1 MYLFFDRSYRSSVT
15 MTAFTSGVNASSFLP
30 SLYAFYNF
38 TSANSFTTSQSPT
51 NGSMTSALEQTTNV
65 TEPFL
70 FNNATDYDTTFIEAT
85 TNASFHTMTSS
96 STSSSFSSS
105 SLSSS
110 SPFPSTAGRSTG
122 IISSEAFPFSADA
135 DFTTDFTSGFQST
148 HAQSVYTQTI
158 MRVGSYGS
166 EAVAAAST
174 EVASLQQ
181 LTGGHYYAAGI
192 VVGTLAVL
200 FILSAFGLLLCRRRM
215 QTYHS
220 LPSGSTRNY
229 DYLYRPLNKAGRL
242 NEEYDH
248 TFVGVSIPLLQE
260 VTIV

>member
-1 MYLFFDRSYRSSVT
+1 MFFDRISLGSVA
-15 MTAFTSGVNASSFLP
+15 MTAFTSVVNASSFLP

-38 TSANSFTTSQSPT
+38 TSVNNFATTTTNQSANGTT
-51 NGSMTSALEQTTNV
+51 MTSSPEQTTNRT
-65 TEPFL
+65 TEAAI
-70 FNNATDYDTTFIEAT
+70 FNSTEYDTTFVDV
-85 TNASFHTMTSS
+85 TNMTSS
-96 STSSSFSSS
+96 STSSSSPSSFSSS
-105 SLSSS
+105 SFSA
-110 SPFPSTAGRSTG
+110 FHSTG
-122 IISSEAFPFSADA
+122 GGQTGSAHPDSFPFTADA
-135 DFTTDFTSGFQST
+135 DFTTDFTSGYQST
-148 HAQSVYTQTI
+148 HAQSVYASTMM

-166 EAVAAAST
+166 EAVTAAVTT
-174 EVASLQQ
+174 EVGSLQQ
-181 LTGGHYYAAGI
+181 LAGGHYYAAGI

-200 FILSAFGLLLCRRRM
+200 FILSAFGLLLCRRRL